1 MLLPEKKEREY
12 RFRLAL
18 RMGIP
23 VFILFLILILSRFV
37 TDYKSLDTSFYV
49 ETTLLIALSIYFI
62 FYVIYNSFDVK
73 ITESV
78 SKTFTRE
85 YLYKYLKKE
94 LSKNEE
100 YTLIL
105 ISIDNLG
112 DINDRYGIKNGDKIL
127 SKVSSWISDY
137 FQNKEIYNFPMG
149 HIKGGD
155 FILGFDA
162 KKEQY
167 NTIIELMN
175 IKSENLVID
184 DIEVK
189 ISTAITDTTFSH
201 KLDYIVENLFELQEI
216 NKNQIQNEQ
225 LMNPDKLELSVINAI
240 KNRNFLVMTQ
250 DVFSDDKVVM
260 KECFIKLKTTDENI
274 IHQKAYMKVLD
285 RLGLMVEFDM
295 MVLEENITKCCDKS
309 NIMFAMNISPSSLRN
324 PSFISKAKELII
336 SNKNI
341 KNKIVFLLNEKEYY
355 SQIKKYNTT
364 LKMFRDMGVLI
375 AIDRLGAIHTSFLY
389 LRDLDID
396 IVRFDSYYTKD
407 ITDKKSKDIVDGFN
421 VMAHKKGV
429 KTWIKMVENKEIY
442 NVAKELNIDYI
453 QGKYLALMKKAYE
466 N

>member
-37 TDYKSLDTSFYV
+37 TDYESLDTSFYV
-49 ETTLLIALSIYFI
+49 ETTLLITLSIYFI
-62 FYVIYNSFDVK
+62 FYVIYKSFDVK
-73 ITESV
+73 ITDSI

-85 YLYKYLKKE
+85 YLYRYIKKE
-94 LSKNEE
+94 LSKNKD

-105 ISIDNLG
+105 VSIDNLN
-112 DINDRYGIKNGDKIL
+112 DINERYGIKNGDKIL

-155 FILGFDA
+155 FILGFDG

-167 NTIIELMN
+167 NAIIELMN

-324 PSFISKAKELII
+324 PSFIIKAKELII
-336 SNKNI
+336 SNENI

>member
-37 TDYKSLDTSFYV
+37 TDYESLDTSFYV

-62 FYVIYNSFDVK
+62 FYVIYKSFDVK
-73 ITESV
+73 ITDSV

-85 YLYKYLKKE
+85 YLYRYIKKE
-94 LSKNEE
+94 LSKNKD

-105 ISIDNLG
+105 VSIDNLN
-112 DINDRYGIKNGDKIL
+112 DINERYGIKNGDKIL

-155 FILGFDA
+155 FILGFDG

-184 DIEVK
+184 DIE
-189 ISTAITDTTFSH
+189 IEMSNAIIDTTFSNRI
-201 KLDYIVENLFELQEI
+201 DYLIEKLFELQEI

-324 PSFISKAKELII
+324 PSFIIKAKELII
-336 SNKNI
+336 SNENI

>member
-23 VFILFLILILSRFV
+23 VFILFLILISSRFI

-127 SKVSSWISDY
+127 SKTSLWVSDY
-137 FQNKEIYNFPMG
+137 FQTKDIYNFPMG

-155 FILGFDA
+155 FVIGLKG

-167 NTIIELMN
+167 NTILELMS
-175 IKSENLVID
+175 IKSDNLIID
-184 DIEVK
+184 DIE
-189 ISTAITDTTFSH
+189 IEMSNAIIDTTFSNRI
-201 KLDYIVENLFELQEI
+201 DYLIEKLFELQEI
-216 NKNQIQNEQ
+216 NKNQTQNEEDI
-225 LMNPDKLELSVINAI
+225 NPDKLESLVIKAI
-240 KNRNFLVMTQ
+240 KNRSFIVMTQ
-250 DVFSDDKVVM
+250 DIFSDDKVIM

-285 RLGLMVEFDM
+285 RLGLMMEFDM
-295 MVLEENITKCCDKS
+295 MILEENILKCCDKS
-309 NIMFAMNISPSSLRN
+309 NNIFAMNISPSSLRN
-324 PSFISKAKELII
+324 PSFITKAKELII
-336 SNKNI
+336 SNENI

-355 SQIKKYNTT
+355 SQIKRYNTT
-364 LKMFRDMGVLI
+364 LKMFRDIGVLI

-396 IVRFDSYYTKD
+396 IIRFDSYYTKD

-442 NVAKELNIDYI
+442 SVVKELNIDYI

>member
-23 VFILFLILILSRFV
+23 VFILFLILISSRFI

-94 LSKNEE
+94 LSKNKD

-105 ISIDNLG
+105 VSIDNLG

-127 SKVSSWISDY
+127 SKTSLWISDY

-201 KLDYIVENLFELQEI
+201 KLDYLVENLFELQEI
-216 NKNQIQNEQ
+216 NKNQTQNEQ

-250 DVFSDDKVVM
+250 DIFSDDKAVM

-295 MVLEENITKCCDKS
+295 MVLEENIAKCCTLKD
-309 NIMFAMNISPSSLRN
+309 NIFAMNISPSSLRN
-324 PSFISKAKELII
+324 PSFIIKAKELII
-336 SNKNI
+336 SNENI

>member
-1 MLLPEKKEREY
+1 
-12 RFRLAL
+12 
-18 RMGIP
+18 MGIP
-23 VFILFLILILSRFV
+23 VFILFLILISSRFI

-127 SKVSSWISDY
+127 SKTSLWVSDY
-137 FQNKEIYNFPMG
+137 FQTKDIYNFPMG

-155 FILGFDA
+155 FVIGLKG

-167 NTIIELMN
+167 NTILELMS
-175 IKSENLVID
+175 IKSDNLIID
-184 DIEVK
+184 DIE
-189 ISTAITDTTFSH
+189 IEMSNAIIDTTFSNRI
-201 KLDYIVENLFELQEI
+201 DYLIEKLFELQEI
-216 NKNQIQNEQ
+216 NKNQTQNEEDI
-225 LMNPDKLELSVINAI
+225 NPDKLESLVIKAI
-240 KNRNFLVMTQ
+240 KNRSFIVMTQ
-250 DVFSDDKVVM
+250 DIFSDDKVIM

-285 RLGLMVEFDM
+285 RLGLMMEFDM
-295 MVLEENITKCCDKS
+295 MILEENILKCCDKS
-309 NIMFAMNISPSSLRN
+309 NNIFAMNISPSSLRN
-324 PSFISKAKELII
+324 PSFITKAKELII
-336 SNKNI
+336 SNENI

-355 SQIKKYNTT
+355 SQIKRYNTT
-364 LKMFRDMGVLI
+364 LKMFRDIGVLI

-396 IVRFDSYYTKD
+396 IIRFDSYYTKD

-442 NVAKELNIDYI
+442 SVVKELNIDYI